1 MADGGIN
8 RWLTSQLPAIQVSKK
23 VESQLAVKASTKLV
37 AGAAVSTD
45 SNGLLKTHPT
55 RPVKYLPVSLDKTVD
70 NSTGAAGK
78 PRVVI
83 RRGVFDFACA
93 SATQAWVGQKV
104 YAVDN
109 QTVALAATTTND
121 ILVGRVV
128 DLSVPQRYAWKSR
141 PLYRPHQ

>member
-1 MADGGIN
+1 MADITVARDPGEQGGKI
-8 RWLTSQLPAIQVSKK
+8 LA
-23 VESQLAVKASTKLV
+23 LAVKASTKLV

-45 SNGLLKTHPT
+45 SNGLLKNASDTASE
-55 RPVKYLPVSLDKTVD
+55 VFAGIMDKTVD
-70 NSTGAAGK
+70 NSAGAAGAK
-78 PRVVI
+78 RGRVI

-109 QTVALAATTTND
+109 QTVALAATTIND

-128 DLSVPQRYAWKSR
+128 DFISATKVRVEITPAV
-141 PLYRPHQ
+141 